1 MQRMKPETL
10 PIVMSENKKDLL
22 KLLESFSTDVSAEGL
37 SRGIRRL
44 LLLVLIDYVDGGLS
58 NDLDCSF
65 FEDLETL
72 FDLLDRI
79 HEFNQNNNL

>member
-1 MQRMKPETL
+1 ML
-10 PIVMSENKKDLL
+10 KKEIDLL
-22 KLLESFSTDVSAEGL
+22 KLLERFSTDVCADGL
-37 SRGIRRL
+37 SKGIRRL
-44 LLLVLIDYVDGGLS
+44 LLLVLIDYVDGGLPT
-58 NDLDCSF
+58 DLDCNF

>member
-65 FEDLETL
+65 FEDLESL
-72 FDLLDRI
+72 FDLLDDI